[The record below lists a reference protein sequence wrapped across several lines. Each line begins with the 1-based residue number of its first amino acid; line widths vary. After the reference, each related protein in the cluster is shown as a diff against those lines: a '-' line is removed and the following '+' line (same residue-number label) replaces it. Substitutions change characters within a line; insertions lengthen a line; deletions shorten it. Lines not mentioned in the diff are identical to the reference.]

1 MSYRLKPRE
10 SPSQGLRRVFCEEI
24 DTALK
29 VCRHPARERGE
40 TVHETRKHLKKLR
53 AALDLV
59 AAEVGKAATREE
71 RCVRHVARL
80 ISDLRDAHVR
90 LQTLI
95 ELRGK
100 HSRKFSRLENFL
112 SIERESFSAAFADW
126 QKQAI
131 PDLEQLRYRIVGWPL
146 EDLTW
151 KSVCRAIAESYR
163 DGRNALSRALEKTSA
178 KCMHAWRKEVKQL
191 WYQLRLL
198 TPLNRVVLEEI
209 AADAKTLGQLLGR
222 DHDYAFLLQR
232 FAEEQLDI
240 ALGNERAEL
249 EKLVRRHRQRLE
261 RNALELGRR
270 FYAEPPKAFAKRIS
284 IFIDDWTSKKKHA
297 A

>member
-10 SPSQGLRRVFCEEI
+10 SPSQGLQRIFCEEI
-24 DTALK
+24 DTALRI
-29 VCRHPARERGE
+29 CRHPARERGE

-59 AAEVGKAATREE
+59 AAEAGKAATRED
-71 RCVRHVARL
+71 RCVRHIAKLV
-80 ISDLRDAHVR
+80 SDLRDAHVR

-95 ELRGK
+95 ELRGNDAK
-100 HSRKFSRLENFL
+100 NFAQLENFL
-112 SIERESFSAAFADW
+112 SIERESFAAAFSDW

-131 PDLEQLRYRIVGWPL
+131 PDLEQLRYRLVDWPL

-151 KSVCRAIAESYR
+151 KTVCRAIAESYR
-163 DGRNALSRALEKTSA
+163 NGRDALARALKKRSA

-198 TPLNRVVLEEI
+198 TPLNRIVLEKI
-209 AADAKTLGQLLGR
+209 SSDAKTLGQLLGR

-232 FAEEQLDI
+232 FDDEQLDPE
-240 ALGNERAEL
+240 LENERSDL
-249 EKLVRRHRQRLE
+249 EKLIRKRRRRLE

-284 IFIDDWTSKKKHA
+284 IFIDAWVSKKSG
-297 A
+297 